1 MIEARRTKQN
11 TFLQKKLKNN
21 ETKGRFLWV
30 ISQPTLR
37 RAKYAPLFVIF
48 SSVSLTRTTQSAL
61 RSLRRRIT
69 SAVAGCKIESI
80 RFRSVAFQ
88 KPTSELPKLDDESTS
103 SKPKKVSDSTSG
115 NRDELTGWQSR
126 QLSRAARWREQ
137 EDIESER
144 PTNAKTFLTPAEKKR
159 VAFIKGE
166 LHSDAAAVHAY
177 IVFAYEEPGRSKNV
191 PPVMNPFEAAKK
203 AVEVCDGMVYMDR
216 TIRVDHVRTG
226 DAAADNRG
234 PGHLDP
240 RRTIFVG
247 GLDFQT
253 KEEELR
259 ALFEK
264 LLTSEMG
271 AGEDDGD
278 DGSSGSNSD
287 DENED
292 STDKTAARASWVS
305 HVRLIRDK
313 ETQLG
318 KGIAYVEFK
327 VRTFSFLTILM
338 VNRAEH
344 SRNGVPWMKSWH
356 STRRSSS

>member
-1 MIEARRTKQN
+1 MI
-11 TFLQKKLKNN
+11 L
-21 ETKGRFLWV
+21 
-30 ISQPTLR
+30 
-37 RAKYAPLFVIF
+37 
-48 SSVSLTRTTQSAL
+48 SSVSLTRRTTQSAL

-69 SAVAGCKIESI
+69 SAVPGCKIEST

-88 KPTSELPKLDDESTS
+88 NPTSELPKLDDESTS
-103 SKPKKVSDSTSG
+103 SKPKTVSRQPGSTSG
-115 NRDELTGWQSR
+115 SHDELTGWQSR

-137 EDIESER
+137 DDIESEK

-271 AGEDDGD
+271 AGNDDGD

-292 STDKTAARASWVS
+292 GTDKTAAHASWVS

-327 VRTFSFLTILM
+327 VRTLPFLAILTI
-338 VNRAEH
+338 NPAEH
-344 SRNGVPWMKSWH
+344 SRNGVLWMKSWL
-356 STRRSSS
+356 STRRNSS